1 MAVAA
6 PGRRWGGVV
15 ITAPLKAELL
25 EVFDK
30 AMKDLSSM
38 VRALDDVSN
47 LVFITDRDLRLSH
60 SLLVG
65 ELGNSLAQMDLIRY
79 RIDEAKTYEDRRRG
93 K

>member
-1 MAVAA
+1 M
-6 PGRRWGGVV
+6 